1 MTLFDQGA
9 VTVQRRD
16 DGVINKCHRINYG
29 INQGDEK
36 CQIMKILWGKS
47 DTAFVDCGGGGIEFK
62 KSKRIPGFLIGISG
76 RMMSPPTEESCGKSI
91 LVWKLEIRKAQYSEN

>member
-16 DGVINKCHRINYG
+16 DGLINKCHRINYG

-47 DTAFVDCGGGGIEFK
+47 DTAFVDCGG
-62 KSKRIPGFLIGISG
+62 
-76 RMMSPPTEESCGKSI
+76 EE
-91 LVWKLEIRKAQYSEN
+91 